1 MKHKAITKDIT
12 TGATNDIRTYE
23 STDATNKYVTHDVIN
38 DGTTDL
44 AHDTYTHTHA
54 HMRAHTHIHLAF
66 KPLNL
71 TISAISV

>member
-12 TGATNDIRTYE
+12 TGATNDIRNYE
-23 STDATNKYVTHDVIN
+23 STHATNKYVTHDVIN

-44 AHDTYTHTHA
+44 AHDT
-54 HMRAHTHIHLAF
+54 HTHIWLSSF
-66 KPLNL
+66 YP